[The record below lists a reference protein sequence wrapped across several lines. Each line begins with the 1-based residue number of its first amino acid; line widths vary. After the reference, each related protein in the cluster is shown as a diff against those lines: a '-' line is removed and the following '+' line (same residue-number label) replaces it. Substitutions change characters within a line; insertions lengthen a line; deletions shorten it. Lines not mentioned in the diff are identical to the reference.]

1 MPAPKIDFD
10 IFKNID
16 GFFSTQDA
24 KYIEYQNSQVENDR
38 LEKMHDNMKIIIN
51 ENGHLFLIN
60 RLNNKVYFFF
70 KEDDTK
76 KYKVFKFVITEII
89 VEGVDSSLN
98 RIIFWST
105 DNFIVFDITPLL
117 IQSSDESLLQKY
129 SRNT

>member
-1 MPAPKIDFD
+1 
-10 IFKNID
+10 
-16 GFFSTQDA
+16 
-24 KYIEYQNSQVENDR
+24 
-38 LEKMHDNMKIIIN
+38 MHDNMKIIIN

-89 VEGVDSSLN
+89 VEGVDSSIN

>member
-38 LEKMHDNMKIIIN
+38 LEKIHDNMKIIIN